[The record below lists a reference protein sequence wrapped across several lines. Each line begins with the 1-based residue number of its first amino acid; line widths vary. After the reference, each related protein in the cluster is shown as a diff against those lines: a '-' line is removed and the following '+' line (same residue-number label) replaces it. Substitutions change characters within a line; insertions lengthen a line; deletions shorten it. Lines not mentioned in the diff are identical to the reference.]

1 MWTLVRHLFKGIC
14 TQVTVIMGKFTSLLL
29 LVSKKTRITCISCVD
44 LYMVCPAR
52 LVHHTMSAYLKS
64 QGCTLV
70 GFERSMWT
78 VVKEGHVILLT
89 AHIDD
94 FIIACAD
101 RLVLD
106 EFRTALLQRFEGTYE
121 GEVHTYLGCEIFRD
135 LEAGKT
141 LCLRNIMLKTS
152 YAHMTIGNVFLPSLL

>member
-1 MWTLVRHLFKGIC
+1 LHFHIVPDALETPLWSIASDKLSSGPY
-14 TQVTVIMGKFTSLLL
+14 TVPEQALPHADAVLSPGDQLRRPLCGMQSA
-29 LVSKKTRITCISCVD
+29 
-44 LYMVCPAR
+44 AR
-52 LVHHTMSAYLKS
+52 AWHHTMSAYLKS

-78 VVKEGHVILLT
+78 VVKQGHVILIT

-101 RLVLD
+101 RQVLD

-121 GEVHTYLGCEIFRD
+121 GEVHTYLGCES
-135 LEAGKT
+135 T
-141 LCLRNIMLKTS
+141 
-152 YAHMTIGNVFLPSLL
+152 

>member
-1 MWTLVRHLFKGIC
+1 
-14 TQVTVIMGKFTSLLL
+14 
-29 LVSKKTRITCISCVD
+29 
-44 LYMVCPAR
+44 
-52 LVHHTMSAYLKS
+52 MSAYLKS

-89 AHIDD
+89 AYIDD

-106 EFRTALLQRFEGTYE
+106 EFRTALLQRFAGTYE
-121 GEVHTYLGCEIFRD
+121 GLGEVHTYLGCEILHD

-141 LCLRNIMLKTS
+141 LLSQKHYAEDVC
-152 YAHMTIGNVFLPSLL
+152 AHMTLGNVFLPSLL